1 MNQRIFI
8 AILFLLHAV
17 GAAGATLPILSSI
30 SDLTNRAPLSPT
42 ETVLVTGFDT
52 NRPFPALEFIRD
64 PEGSTN
70 TPEYGITVWPSRGGG
85 IWRKPSN
92 GEYNVRWAGAWG
104 DTIHDDTVPVERL
117 VELARTT
124 SAELIFPRGVYSI
137 SRPITFRGNVPLKI
151 SSVSGGFATGWNP
164 TNLVTESKLLYV
176 GPPTNAFVN
185 LTPAQGFRY
194 GLDLSG
200 ITIDANGLAKEALHV
215 EKNTRGALDPLRCI
229 NATERNFVLENS
241 YDLTVRFSSSSNEEP
256 FVTATPV
263 GLAVTN
269 AANANVFI
277 TPTIS
282 GMTDVAV
289 WVAGQSKAN
298 TFIGGAIE
306 SNPGGA
312 FRFRDGANQNG
323 VIGTWLE
330 NNGATNWIDI
340 GDAVLHTEIF
350 RVYSENRGGRIN
362 IDGSHSSIARSSF
375 GAMQFGASAGEN
387 RVEDVLLGIGV
398 LPTGNIA
405 DQTLWNVKDATATLA
420 TNTVSKSIA
429 LRGDVLDLIDRNYAY
444 PAARLRR
451 DSIMFGDGTNGF
463 PSVGW
468 YRASAVSLATTNAIL
483 QIAGG
488 ANNGLWTAY
497 VTGDAQPRVSVY
509 PGRIALGGGGTNPPD
524 VNLSWMAPNTILS
537 DSGMLTVRSS
547 GSSTLLSGYTTGSAQ
562 PSVRIT
568 IDGTMSWGLGG
579 TNPGDVTLGKS
590 GVGELQVTPD
600 FRVASGLV
608 LGGVRRTSWPSGSGA
623 GGVVVYTNDFTT
635 AKTFWS
641 GMGSQLLLI
650 SNHVGATTITLSTNA
665 SPTNATPPTAGTLVS
680 VTDLGDPGPFY
691 GFTVQGTT
699 NWVTTYG
706 RLTQDWL
713 WDGTNW
719 VHLGVRLPLPPNDGS
734 TYGLKYGYWSAL
746 PITSDAPSDGTTYG
760 RMNGTWVAAGGGGGG
775 GGTNHNS
782 LTGLEG
788 GGAGHYYHLSQTD
801 HADLTDGGD
810 SALHYHATDRNRTNH
825 FGTQGWSTIFDADTN
840 VWQKLIAVIRRGN
853 GLHFTTNSGANT
865 LTFSG
870 NYLPGA
876 NLTAV
881 TNADGS
887 ITLSAASGGT
897 NSGTAVYV
905 KGTQT
910 SSLNLIAS
918 AELDPNLSGTNGTFS
933 LIDGSIGTNRLSS
946 SAFAALVARANHTGT
961 QGWSTIF
968 DADTNVW
975 QKLIAVIRRGNGLHF
990 TTNAGANT
998 LTLSGNYLPG
1008 ANLTAVTNADGS
1020 ITPSASTGSTNSG
1033 TAVSVDGG
1041 ATLAA
1046 ANLAD
1051 SSEFDF
1057 TATGTNVTGV
1067 IKTNGVNA
1075 GSYTGLVATVDAK
1088 GRLTSAATASSS
1100 QLLSLMALGV
1110 GMTNSAGTL
1119 LLNIVAGSNVT
1130 FSTNGTQ
1137 LTISATGTGGGGDV
1151 YSASN
1156 NTYAG
1161 VNTFNSSNLHRSYVY
1176 LSGTNG
1182 DDAIVFHDPA
1192 GPGNSDLSG
1201 FYTSSGDLIG
1211 FTAGTNVGARVVW
1224 LRVKRNSGYD
1234 NPDTITLTA
1243 LNQIVLDAPVTNP
1256 YSIGAPTLYA
1266 GNQNVGSTLTA
1277 LSARFTDITPS
1288 DWYPPASNYPFWT
1301 TTNGTPVAVFSP
1313 DTTQTAEF
1321 NRILP
1326 VTLPAVPSQLTLITH
1341 WRPVIGNTNSQN
1353 IIVGAKVQAVK
1364 DANSFNTAVLVT
1376 NTVSGTTWKTFTN
1389 VITSLTGLALGGE
1402 FTVAVYADNAGS
1414 ATNNYQ
1420 MGLAA
1425 QLVYQ

>member
-1 MNQRIFI
+1 MRQILIGLALLFGLSPVLAQSPLRSVYTVNTI
-8 AILFLLHAV
+8 AELESLRPASISSGGRAV
-17 GAAGATLPILSSI
+17 VDVLGYYSPGDWGGRRQFRHDPTNAEPRDGGHVFTNAAASGRWISSDRRADLQPAASWGLTGDGATDNADRFDAIVAAS
-30 SDLTNRAPLSPT
+30 TNRTIHIEL
-42 ETVLVTGFDT
+42 
-52 NRPFPALEFIRD
+52 
-64 PEGSTN
+64 
-70 TPEYGITVWPSRGGG
+70 SRGDY
-85 IWRKPSN
+85 I
-92 GEYNVRWAGAWG
+92 
-104 DTIHDDTVPVERL
+104 
-117 VELARTT
+117 TT
-124 SAELIFPRGVYSI
+124 
-137 SRPITFRGNVPLKI
+137 RPIRQASNHPLKI
-151 SSVSGGFATGWNP
+151 TSGAGSYRTGWLPQNDRS
-164 TNLVTESKLLYV
+164 ESRIIYT
-176 GPPTNAFVN
+176 GPPTNRFVD
-185 LTPAQGFRY
+185 LTPSSGFRY
-194 GLDLSG
+194 GLDISG
-200 ITIDANGLAKEALHV
+200 ITIDANGLAREALHV
-215 EKNTRGALDPLRCI
+215 ERNTRGSLDPIRCI

-241 YDLTVRFSSSSNEEP
+241 YDLIIRFSSSANEEP

-269 AANANVFI
+269 AANANVFL

-282 GMTDVAV
+282 GMTDIAV
-289 WVAGQSKAN
+289 SVAGQSKAN

-340 GDAVLHTEIF
+340 GDGVLHTEIF

-362 IDGSHSSIARSSF
+362 IDGSHSSISRSSF

-429 LRGDVLDLIDRNYAY
+429 LRGEVLDLIDRNYAY
-444 PAARLRR
+444 PYARLRR

-468 YRASAVSLATTNAIL
+468 YRASAVSLATTNSIL
-483 QIAGG
+483 QIASG

-524 VNLSWMAPNTILS
+524 VNLSWMAPNTLLS
-537 DSGMLTVRSS
+537 DSGILTIRSA

-600 FRVASGLV
+600 LRVASGLV
-608 LGGVRRTSWPSGSGA
+608 LGGVRRTSWPSGSGV
-623 GGVVVYTNDFTT
+623 GGVVVYTNDYTT

-650 SNHVGATTITLSTNA
+650 SNHVGATAITLSTNT
-665 SPTNATPPTAGTLVS
+665 SPTNSAPPAAGTLVS

-691 GFTVQGTT
+691 GFSVVGTT
-699 NWVTTYG
+699 NSVQTFG
-706 RLTQDWL
+706 SCTQDWIF
-713 WDGTNW
+713 DGTNW
-719 VHLGVRLPLPPNDGS
+719 VHLGLRFPRPPIDGS
-734 TYGLKYGYWSAL
+734 TYGLKYGAWSAL
-746 PITSDAPSDGTTYG
+746 PLTSDAPSDGTTYG
-760 RMNGTWVAAGGGGGG
+760 RLNGAWAAVGGGGGG

-788 GGAGHYYHLSQTD
+788 GGSGHYYHLSQTD
-801 HADLTDGGD
+801 HTDLTDGGD

-825 FGTQGWSTIFDADTN
+825 LGTQGWSTIFDADTN
-840 VWQKLIAVIRRGN
+840 VWQKLIAVLRRGN
-853 GLHFTTNSGANT
+853 GLHFATNS
-865 LTFSG
+865 
-870 NYLPGA
+870 
-876 NLTAV
+876 
-881 TNADGS
+881 
-887 ITLSAASGGT
+887 
-897 NSGTAVYV
+897 
-905 KGTQT
+905 
-910 SSLNLIAS
+910 
-918 AELDPNLSGTNGTFS
+918 
-933 LIDGSIGTNRLSS
+933 
-946 SAFAALVARANHTGT
+946 
-961 QGWSTIF
+961 
-968 DADTNVW
+968 
-975 QKLIAVIRRGNGLHF
+975 
-990 TTNAGANT
+990 GANT

-1008 ANLTAVTNADGS
+1008 ANITAVTNGDGS
-1020 ITPSASTGSTNSG
+1020 ITFSAATGGTNSG

-1041 ATLAA
+1041 AGLSA
-1046 ANLAD
+1046 ANFAD
-1051 SSEFDF
+1051 SSEIDG
-1057 TATGTNVTGV
+1057 TATGTNVSFALKTTGV
-1067 IKTNGVNA
+1067 GA
-1075 GSYTGLVATVDAK
+1075 GTYTGLVATLDTK
-1088 GRLTSAATASSS
+1088 GRLTAASTATGA
-1100 QLLSLMALGV
+1100 QLLSLLNLGV
-1110 GMTNSAGTL
+1110 GHTNSAGTL

-1137 LTISATGTGGGGDV
+1137 LTISATGIGGGGDV
-1151 YSASN
+1151 YSPSN
-1156 NTYAG
+1156 NILTGA
-1161 VNTFNSSNLHRSYVY
+1161 NRFASSNAFEAPIYVR
-1176 LSGTNG
+1176 GNTDGAIIFHDTNG
-1182 DDAIVFHDPA
+1182 
-1192 GPGNSDLSG
+1192 PGTSDIHG
-1201 FYTSSGDLIG
+1201 FYSSSGGLIG
-1211 FTAGTNVGARVVW
+1211 FTGESNTGPRSAWLAVTRSAGYPNAAQIQLTALDKIVLSADTTNTGSFGAPTIYAGTQNVGA
-1224 LRVKRNSGYD
+1224 
-1234 NPDTITLTA
+1234 
-1243 LNQIVLDAPVTNP
+1243 
-1256 YSIGAPTLYA
+1256 
-1266 GNQNVGSTLTA
+1266 TLTA

-1313 DTTQTAEF
+1313 DITQTAEF

-1326 VTLPAVPSQLTLITH
+1326 VTLSAVPSQLTLITH
-1341 WRPVIGNTNSQN
+1341 WRPVIGNTNSQK

-1364 DANSFNTAVLVT
+1364 DADSFNTAVLVT
-1376 NTVSGTTWKTFTN
+1376 NTVSGTTWRTFTN

>member
-1 MNQRIFI
+1 MRSSIRHFI
-8 AILFLLHAV
+8 PVATALLAGLLAANAQSPLRSVYTVNTIAELESLRPASISSGGRAVVDVLGYYSPGDWGGRRQFRHDPTNAEPRDGGHVFTNAAASGRWISSDRRADLQPAISWGLT
-17 GAAGATLPILSSI
+17 GDGATDNADRFDALVAAS
-30 SDLTNRAPLSPT
+30 TNRTIHIEL
-42 ETVLVTGFDT
+42 
-52 NRPFPALEFIRD
+52 
-64 PEGSTN
+64 
-70 TPEYGITVWPSRGGG
+70 SRGDY
-85 IWRKPSN
+85 I
-92 GEYNVRWAGAWG
+92 
-104 DTIHDDTVPVERL
+104 
-117 VELARTT
+117 TT
-124 SAELIFPRGVYSI
+124 
-137 SRPITFRGNVPLKI
+137 RPIRQASNHPLKI
-151 SSVSGGFATGWNP
+151 TSGAGSYRTGWLASNDRSESRIIYIGP
-164 TNLVTESKLLYV
+164 MTNR
-176 GPPTNAFVN
+176 FVD

-215 EKNTRGALDPLRCI
+215 ERNTRGALDPIRCI

-241 YDLTVRFSSSSNEEP
+241 YDLTVRFSSSANEEP

-269 AANANVFI
+269 AANANVFL

-289 WVAGQSKAN
+289 SVAGQSKAN

-340 GDAVLHTEIF
+340 GDGVLHTEIF

-429 LRGDVLDLIDRNYAY
+429 LRGEVLDLIDRNYAY

-451 DSIMFGDGTNGF
+451 DSIMFGDGTNGL

-468 YRASAVSLATTNAIL
+468 YRASAVSLATTNSIL

-562 PSVRIT
+562 PSVRVT
-568 IDGTMSWGLGG
+568 IDGTMTWGLGG

-608 LGGVRRTSWPSGSGA
+608 LGGVRRTSWPSGSGV

-650 SNHVGATTITLSTNA
+650 SNHVGATTITLSTNS

-691 GFTVQGTT
+691 GFSVQGTT

-734 TYGLKYGYWSAL
+734 TYGVKYGYWSAL
-746 PITSDAPSDGTTYG
+746 PITSDAPSDSQTYG
-760 RMNGTWVAAGGGGGG
+760 RLNGSWAAVGGGGG

-788 GGAGHYYHLSQTD
+788 GGSGHYYHLSQAD
-801 HADLTDGGD
+801 HTDLTDGGD

-825 FGTQGWSTIFDADTN
+825 FGTQAWSTISDGDTN
-840 VWQKLIAVIRRGN
+840 LWQKIIAVLRRGK
-853 GLHFTTNSGANT
+853 GIQFTTNSGANT
-865 LTFSG
+865 LTIAD
-870 NYLPGA
+870 NNIPGA
-876 NLTAV
+876 NLSTV

-887 ITLSAASGGT
+887 
-897 NSGTAVYV
+897 
-905 KGTQT
+905 
-910 SSLNLIAS
+910 
-918 AELDPNLSGTNGTFS
+918 
-933 LIDGSIGTNRLSS
+933 
-946 SAFAALVARANHTGT
+946 
-961 QGWSTIF
+961 
-968 DADTNVW
+968 
-975 QKLIAVIRRGNGLHF
+975 
-990 TTNAGANT
+990 
-998 LTLSGNYLPG
+998 
-1008 ANLTAVTNADGS
+1008 VTW
-1020 ITPSASTGSTNSG
+1020 SASTGSTNSG

-1041 ATLAA
+1041 ATLAS
-1046 ANLAD
+1046 ANIAD

-1067 IKTNGVNA
+1067 LKTNGVSA
-1075 GSYTGLVATVDAK
+1075 GSYVLLVGTVDSK
-1088 GRLTSAATASSS
+1088 GRLTSAATATSA
-1100 QLLSLMALGV
+1100 QLLSILALGPWL
-1110 GMTNSAGTL
+1110 TNSAGTL
-1119 LLNIVAGSNVT
+1119 LFNVVIGAGLT
-1130 FSTNGTQ
+1130 TSTNGSQVT
-1137 LTISATGTGGGGDV
+1137 LSATGSGGGGDV
-1151 YSASN
+1151 YTPSN
-1156 NTYAG
+1156 NILTGA
-1161 VNTFNSSNLHRSYVY
+1161 NRFTSSNAFEAPIYVR
-1176 LSGTNG
+1176 GNTDGAIIFHDTNG
-1182 DDAIVFHDPA
+1182 
-1192 GPGNSDLSG
+1192 PGTSDIHG
-1201 FYTSSGDLIG
+1201 FYSSSGGLIG
-1211 FTAGTNVGARVVW
+1211 FTGESNTGPRTAWLAVTRSAGYPNAAQIQLTALDKIVLSAETTNTGSFGAPTIYAGTRNVGALLDAAANQWTYIPRGFQPGTNLFALFNTTNSMPVRVFDPDTEWNYRYLVVPPGN
-1224 LRVKRNSGYD
+1224 LAALPGTIRVKS
-1234 NPDTITLTA
+1234 
-1243 LNQIVLDAPVTNP
+1243 
-1256 YSIGAPTLYA
+1256 
-1266 GNQNVGSTLTA
+1266 
-1277 LSARFTDITPS
+1277 F
-1288 DWYPPASNYPFWT
+1288 
-1301 TTNGTPVAVFSP
+1301 
-1313 DTTQTAEF
+1313 
-1321 NRILP
+1321 
-1326 VTLPAVPSQLTLITH
+1326 
-1341 WRPVIGNTNSQN
+1341 WRPIIGNSASQN
-1353 IIVGAKVQAVK
+1353 IIVAAKYEGVVDSDSFTA
-1364 DANSFNTAVLVT
+1364 ANNVT
-1376 NTVSGTTWKTFTN
+1376 NTVSSQTWIAFTN
-1389 VITSLTGLALGGE
+1389 TLGTSNMTIGTPFVLNLSAPAG
-1402 FTVAVYADNAGS
+1402 GS
-1414 ATNNYQ
+1414 ATNLYQ
-1420 MGLAA
+1420 MQEGIG
-1425 QLVYQ
+1425 VYWY

>member
-1 MNQRIFI
+1 MTMNQRIFI

-176 GPPTNAFVN
+176 GPPTNAFVTM
-185 LTPAQGFRY
+185 TPAQGFRY

-200 ITIDANGLAKEALHV
+200 ITIDANGLAKEAPHV

-398 LPTGNIA
+398 LHTGNIA
-405 DQTLWNVKDATATLA
+405 EQTLWNVKDATATLA

-429 LRGDVLDLIDRNYAY
+429 LRGEVLDLIDRTYAY

-865 LTFSG
+865 LTLSG

-887 ITLSAASGGT
+887 ITL
-897 NSGTAVYV
+897 
-905 KGTQT
+905 
-910 SSLNLIAS
+910 
-918 AELDPNLSGTNGTFS
+918 
-933 LIDGSIGTNRLSS
+933 
-946 SAFAALVARANHTGT
+946 
-961 QGWSTIF
+961 
-968 DADTNVW
+968 
-975 QKLIAVIRRGNGLHF
+975 
-990 TTNAGANT
+990 
-998 LTLSGNYLPG
+998 
-1008 ANLTAVTNADGS
+1008 
-1020 ITPSASTGSTNSG
+1020 SASTGSTNSG

-1182 DDAIVFHDPA
+1182 DDAIVFQDTS

-1420 MGLAA
+1420 MGLSA